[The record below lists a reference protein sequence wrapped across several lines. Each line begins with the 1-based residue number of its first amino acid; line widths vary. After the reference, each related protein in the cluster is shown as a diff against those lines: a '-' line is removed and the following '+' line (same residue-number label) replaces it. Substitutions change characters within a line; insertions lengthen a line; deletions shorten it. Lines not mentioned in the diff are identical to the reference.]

1 MGAEIEFAPPIPVWR
16 TVGSKFRGRF
26 DPESRPGLLVSTL
39 GALPEG
45 TVGAPAD
52 EERTLRPALD
62 EQRHTENDQRHQIA
76 LEKYQQDLE
85 TWKEAGGS
93 WFQSPGWPKPKKPS
107 KPELDPPTQEQIDEF
122 RWQLINRMECFV
134 HAWIERKFDLDE
146 RARPLRPGEGVP
158 ARPSVTVRVSPER
171 NRGLDDDYGPS
182 R

>member
-1 MGAEIEFAPPIPVWR
+1 MGAEIGFAPPVRVWR

-39 GALPEG
+39 EALPEG

-52 EERTLRPALD
+52 EEQTLRSALD
-62 EQRHTENDQRHQIA
+62 EQRRAENDQRHQRA
-76 LEKYQQDLE
+76 LGKYQRDLK

-93 WFQSPGWPKPKKPS
+93 WLRSPGWARPTEPP
-107 KPELDPPTQEQIDEF
+107 KPELAPPTQQIDEF
-122 RWQLINRMECFV
+122 RGQLINRMERFV
-134 HAWIERKFDLDE
+134 REWVERKFDLDE
-146 RARPLRPGEGVP
+146 RARPLRPGEGAP

-171 NRGLDDDYGPS
+171 NRGRDDDYGPS